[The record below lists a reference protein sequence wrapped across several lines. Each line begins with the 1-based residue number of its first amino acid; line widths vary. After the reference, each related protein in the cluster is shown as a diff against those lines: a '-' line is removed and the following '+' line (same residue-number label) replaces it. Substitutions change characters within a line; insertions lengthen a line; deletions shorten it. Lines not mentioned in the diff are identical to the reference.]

1 MLNCLFYQDCLW
13 RERTSIYSWYLPCFA
28 GDALSRL
35 TGDARLA
42 LSMTP
47 SWLRPC
53 SGRKVYEPYSG

>member
-1 MLNCLFYQDCLW
+1 MLNCLFYQDCLL

-47 SWLRPC
+47 N
-53 SGRKVYEPYSG
+53 